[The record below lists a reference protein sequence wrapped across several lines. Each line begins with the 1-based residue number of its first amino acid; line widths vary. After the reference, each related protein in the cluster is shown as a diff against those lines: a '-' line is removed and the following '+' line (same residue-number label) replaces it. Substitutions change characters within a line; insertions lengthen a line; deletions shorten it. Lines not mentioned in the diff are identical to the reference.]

1 MFNGFQKKFVK
12 VKKGKIFC
20 KVKGNGQPLLLLHGY
35 PQTHLMWRKIA
46 PELSKYFTIIVAD
59 LRGYGNSL
67 VLKGD
72 PKHKNY
78 SKREMAKDMIQ
89 LMVKLGFKKFF
100 VAGHD
105 RGGRVAHRMARD
117 FRSKILALS
126 VLDICPTLD
135 MYEHTNK
142 QFAKSYFHWFFL
154 IQPAWLPESMIIN
167 DPKKWMKNCLDKWS
181 GNHRFGKVEKEYLKS
196 FKQKRRI
203 HASCE
208 DYRASASID
217 LEHDKKD
224 RNKKLNIPI
233 QVLWGKSGVIGKQ
246 FDSLK
251 IWQKYS
257 KKKIYGTGINSGH
270 FIPEQNPK
278 ETIKHLKKFFNK
290 YA

>member
-78 SKREMAKDMIQ
+78 SKREMAKDMVQ

-105 RGGRVAHRMARD
+105 RVAHRMARD

-224 RNKKLNIPI
+224 RNKKLNIPM

-278 ETIKHLKKFFNK
+278 ETIKNLKKFFNK

>member
-78 SKREMAKDMIQ
+78 SKREMAKDMVQ

-224 RNKKLNIPI
+224 RNKKLNIPM

-278 ETIKHLKKFFNK
+278 ETIKNLKKFFNK

>member
-35 PQTHLMWRKIA
+35 PQTHLMWHKIA

-78 SKREMAKDMIQ
+78 SKREMAKDMVQ
-89 LMVKLGFKKFF
+89 LMVKLGYKKFF

-167 DPKKWMKNCLDKWS
+167 DPRKWMKNCLDKWS

-224 RNKKLNIPI
+224 RNKKLNIPM

-278 ETIKHLKKFFNK
+278 ETIKNLKKFFNK

>member
-72 PKHKNY
+72 LKHKNY
-78 SKREMAKDMIQ
+78 SKREMAKDMVQ
-89 LMVKLGFKKFF
+89 LMVKLGYKKFF

-278 ETIKHLKKFFNK
+278 ETIKNLKKFFNK

>member
-78 SKREMAKDMIQ
+78 SKREMAKDMVQ

-181 GNHRFGKVEKEYLKS
+181 GNHRFGKVEREYLKS

-278 ETIKHLKKFFNK
+278 ETIKNLKKFFNK

>member
-78 SKREMAKDMIQ
+78 SKREMAKDMVQ

-167 DPKKWMKNCLDKWS
+167 DPRKWMKNCLDKWS

-224 RNKKLNIPI
+224 RNKKLNIPM

-278 ETIKHLKKFFNK
+278 ETIKNLKKFFNK

>member
-46 PELSKYFTIIVAD
+46 PELSKYFTIIVPD

-278 ETIKHLKKFFNK
+278 ETIKNLKKFFNK

>member
-35 PQTHLMWRKIA
+35 PQTHLMWHKIA

-278 ETIKHLKKFFNK
+278 ETIKHLKKFFNM

>member
-46 PELSKYFTIIVAD
+46 PELSKNFTIIVAD

-78 SKREMAKDMIQ
+78 SKREMAKDMVQ

-167 DPKKWMKNCLDKWS
+167 DPRKWMKNCLDKWS

-224 RNKKLNIPI
+224 RNKKLNIPM

-278 ETIKHLKKFFNK
+278 ETIKNLKKFFNK

>member
-78 SKREMAKDMIQ
+78 SKREMAKDMVQ
-89 LMVKLGFKKFF
+89 LMVKLGYKKFF

-181 GNHRFGKVEKEYLKS
+181 GNHKFGKVEKEYLKS
-196 FKQKRRI
+196 FKQKKRI

-278 ETIKHLKKFFNK
+278 ETIKNLKKFFNK

>member
-78 SKREMAKDMIQ
+78 SKREMAKDMVQ
-89 LMVKLGFKKFF
+89 LMVKLGYKKFF

-278 ETIKHLKKFFNK
+278 ETIKNLKKFFNK

>member
-78 SKREMAKDMIQ
+78 SKREMAKDMVQ

-167 DPKKWMKNCLDKWS
+167 DPRKWMKNCLDKWS

-278 ETIKHLKKFFNK
+278 ETIKNLKKFFNK

>member
-35 PQTHLMWRKIA
+35 PQTHLMWHKIA

-78 SKREMAKDMIQ
+78 SKREMAKDMVQ

-257 KKKIYGTGINSGH
+257 KKRIYGTGINSGH

-278 ETIKHLKKFFNK
+278 ETIKNLKKFFNK

>member
-78 SKREMAKDMIQ
+78 SKREMAKDMVQ

-257 KKKIYGTGINSGH
+257 KKRIYGTGINSGH